1 MEAGEVYRPVAETL
15 PTPAG
20 ERLQV
25 TCWVCCTGMDAGE
38 VYRPVAETLPIPA
51 GDRFQFT
58 CWFVEPDT
66 VAVSCRVWLA
76 VNEADGG
83 FTEMVTGGFKAI
95 AATAAFVGS
104 ATLVAVT
111 VTVC

>member
-1 MEAGEVYRPVAETL
+1 
-15 PTPAG
+15 
-20 ERLQV
+20 
-25 TCWVCCTGMDAGE
+25 
-38 VYRPVAETLPIPA
+38 
-51 GDRFQFT
+51 
-58 CWFVEPDT
+58 
-66 VAVSCRVWLA
+66 LA